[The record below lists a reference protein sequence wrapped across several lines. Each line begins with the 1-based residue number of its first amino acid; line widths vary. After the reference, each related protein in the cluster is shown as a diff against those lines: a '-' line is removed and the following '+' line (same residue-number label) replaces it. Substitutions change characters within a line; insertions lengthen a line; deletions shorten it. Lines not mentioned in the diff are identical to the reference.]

1 MKLCQTLFV
10 VIGVVALSG
19 CGGSGPGPLG
29 VGAAPPKL
37 LAEGWLNGTSPGEA
51 ELVGKVVVVEV
62 WAHW

>member
-1 MKLCQTLFV
+1 MKLWLTLFV

-19 CGGSGPGPLG
+19 CGGSGPLG
-29 VGAAPPKL
+29 VGAVPPKL